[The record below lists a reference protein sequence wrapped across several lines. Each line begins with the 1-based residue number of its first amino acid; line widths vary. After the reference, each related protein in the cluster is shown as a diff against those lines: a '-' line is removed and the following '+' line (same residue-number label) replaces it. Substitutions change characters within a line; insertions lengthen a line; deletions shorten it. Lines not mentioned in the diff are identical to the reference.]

1 MPPKTNTP
9 APTPAPAPA
18 GSTTIGGHAVQ
29 ILAFIPDNKADMRGQ
44 ARLLELLADLK
55 DGTKTIVDLADHLKA
70 VEVKA
75 NYTRRRF
82 TPEEAAALYAVP
94 TAETKAPEPTT
105 AEEAITRLTEG
116 GAANPEDE
124 ARLTWPDLF
133 PAD

>member
-9 APTPAPAPA
+9 APTPAPA

-29 ILAFIPDNKADMRGQ
+29 ILAFIPDNKNDMRGQ
-44 ARLLELLADLK
+44 AKLLELLADLK
-55 DGTKTIVDLADHLKA
+55 DGNKTIVDLADHLKA

-82 TPEEAAALYAVP
+82 TPEEAAALYAVKA
-94 TAETKAPEPTT
+94 AETKTPEPTT
-105 AEEAITRLTEG
+105 ADEAIARLQDA